1 MSMFVSLEQA
11 NKETRLRH
19 DSTTFNSSWVFGL
32 PCWRRRQDK
41 WTSTPRVSA
50 EMCEWTYGVDRRNYT
65 TVPHESHIT
74 HSVTLSAS
82 TNTDGRLTDLVL
94 KDTMIT
100 ERQFDPANER
110 MVNDQFESIFSA
122 LR

>member
-1 MSMFVSLEQA
+1 MGEGV
-11 NKETRLRH
+11 T
-19 DSTTFNSSWVFGL
+19 
-32 PCWRRRQDK
+32 

-74 HSVTLSAS
+74 HSATLSAS
-82 TNTDGRLTDLVL
+82 TDPDGRLTDLVL

-100 ERQFDPANER
+100 ERQFDPAKER
-110 MVNDQFESIFSA
+110 TLEQVLLLSGGYYK
-122 LR
+122 